1 MGRQITEDVTIHGY
15 ELPAGS
21 SVLMLTYMLHRDP
34 KFFPNPEVFDPER
47 FTAENMRGRHP
58 YAYVPFSAGP
68 RNCIGQKFAL
78 MEEKVVLASV
88 LRRFHVEA
96 LDKREELV
104 LLGELILR
112 PRDGVNLRLTRR
124 QKRC

>member
-1 MGRQITEDVTIHGY
+1 MGRQITEDVTIRKAFKIASTNFTGFSPCFCLDGY

-68 RNCIGQKFAL
+68 RNCIGNHFDGAFIKCRS
-78 MEEKVVLASV
+78 MTCNVVDLFLCV
-88 LRRFHVEA
+88 LTS
-96 LDKREELV
+96 LS
-104 LLGELILR
+104 
-112 PRDGVNLRLTRR
+112 
-124 QKRC
+124 